1 MASLMVVELRDRAKQ
16 ILKENLNFPKSME
29 TYLSALHFKWWD
41 LSSPGPFSRA
51 TARHQ
56 IIGPNLYSEAKTCR
70 RSGWSFC
77 EPRRKKP
84 SRPYSL
90 QTLVLRRR

>member
-1 MASLMVVELRDRAKQ
+1 
-16 ILKENLNFPKSME
+16 ME
-29 TYLSALHFKWWD
+29 TYLSAYI
-41 LSSPGPFSRA
+41 SNGAIISAGTFSRA

-70 RSGWSFC
+70 RSGWNVW

-84 SRPYSL
+84 SMPYRL
-90 QTLVLRRR
+90 QTLVLRRRLLAVLAELLRRELSEYQKNLGGSLP